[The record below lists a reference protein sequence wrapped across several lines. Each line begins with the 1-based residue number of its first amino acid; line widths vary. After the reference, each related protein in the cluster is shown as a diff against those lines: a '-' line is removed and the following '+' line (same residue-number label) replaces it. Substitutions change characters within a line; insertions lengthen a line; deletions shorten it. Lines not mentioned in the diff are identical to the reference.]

1 MDSTRGLSLQ
11 YDIQVAEASVR
22 VTPEPK
28 YATRRRSFENLRSI
42 VNRSRHS
49 STWCRLATDYQ
60 GRMSS
65 SPWQRDSE
73 ALLASVLVFMVITKV
88 ESGKTEI

>member
-11 YDIQVAEASVR
+11 YDIQVSEASVR

-28 YATRRRSFENLRSI
+28 YATRAI
-42 VNRSRHS
+42 VNRSRRS
-49 STWCRLATDYQ
+49 SIWCTDYQ

-65 SPWQRDSE
+65 NPWQRDSE

-88 ESGKTEI
+88 ESGKTEK